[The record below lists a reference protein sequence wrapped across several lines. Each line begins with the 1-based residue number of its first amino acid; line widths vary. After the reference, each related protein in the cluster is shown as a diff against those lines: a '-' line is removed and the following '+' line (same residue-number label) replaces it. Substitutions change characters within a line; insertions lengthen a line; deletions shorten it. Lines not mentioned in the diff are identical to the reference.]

1 MEALSQN
8 GRAFFMLAIFLRRLR
23 YVHIKDIGVS
33 PLGCIVI
40 VHPCPT
46 RLGIEQRVAVH
57 HFCVSTQHLFNVQ
70 KIIVM
75 NENLILTK
83 DSVPADIERYFRG
96 VLALD
101 QQDKVFSV
109 NLDDVWRLAYNRK
122 DAAVRALKANFI
134 ENVDYLTLPQN
145 VERSEDGTFISG
157 RTDYYLTSACLEYF
171 VARKVRPVFEVYR
184 RVFHHAVAQVNQQPS
199 LQEQIQAKLAFADWS
214 AKFLNLN
221 EASKLGIAQ
230 KIGKIVGLDD
240 ALPQSVNAG
249 TEKPITHA
257 ATDLLKSH
265 NVGISA
271 QAFNRMLELKG
282 VVKHATR
289 PGKRGKVHSWYVITP
304 AFDKYGQNQ
313 QDPKFQQQTQIR
325 WYDATFMELLTIV
338 GLNSQT
344 SLNLN

>member
-1 MEALSQN
+1 MD
-8 GRAFFMLAIFLRRLR
+8 G
-23 YVHIKDIGVS
+23 
-33 PLGCIVI
+33 
-40 VHPCPT
+40 
-46 RLGIEQRVAVH
+46 
-57 HFCVSTQHLFNVQ
+57 
-70 KIIVM
+70 
-75 NENLILTK
+75 NLILTK
-83 DSVPADIERYFRG
+83 DSSPSDIERYFRG

-109 NLDDVWRLAYNRK
+109 NLDDVWQLAYTRK

-134 ENVDYLTLPQN
+134 ENVDYLPLPQN

-157 RTDYYLTSACLEYF
+157 GTDYYLTSACLEYF

-184 RVFHHAVAQVNQQPS
+184 RVFHHAVAQVQQQPS
-199 LQEQIQAKLAFADWS
+199 LQEQIQAKLVFADWS

-221 EASKLGIAQ
+221 DASKLGIAQ
-230 KIGKIVGLDD
+230 KIGKMVGLDD

>member
-1 MEALSQN
+1 MDAVKVFTHPVFGQVRVIDDNASGELLFCANDVTNALGYSN
-8 GRAFFMLAIFLRRLR
+8 GRDAISRH
-23 YVHIKDIGVS
+23 VDIRDVVKHDMGVVT
-33 PLGCIVI
+33 G
-40 VHPCPT
+40 
-46 RLGIEQRVAVH
+46 
-57 HFCVSTQHLFNVQ
+57 
-70 KIIVM
+70 K
-75 NENLILTK
+75 
-83 DSVPADIERYFRG
+83 
-96 VLALD
+96 
-101 QQDKVFSV
+101 
-109 NLDDVWRLAYNRK
+109 
-122 DAAVRALKANFI
+122 KA
-134 ENVDYLTLPQN
+134 
-145 VERSEDGTFISG
+145 DGTDAYQTVVTTFINESG
-157 RTDYYLTSACLEYF
+157 VYSLIFSSKQERAKEFKHWVTSEVLPSI
-171 VARKVRPVFEVYR
+171 RKTGQYS
-184 RVFHHAVAQVNQQPS
+184 ANAASTTLN
-199 LQEQIQAKLAFADWS
+199 EQLQAKLVFADWS

-221 EASKLGIAQ
+221 DASKLGIAQ
-230 KIGKIVGLDD
+230 KIGKMVGLDD

>member
-1 MEALSQN
+1 
-8 GRAFFMLAIFLRRLR
+8 
-23 YVHIKDIGVS
+23 
-33 PLGCIVI
+33 
-40 VHPCPT
+40 
-46 RLGIEQRVAVH
+46 
-57 HFCVSTQHLFNVQ
+57 
-70 KIIVM
+70 M

-83 DSVPADIERYFRG
+83 DSVPSDIERYFRG

-109 NLDDVWRLAYNRK
+109 NLDDVWQLAYSRK
-122 DAAVRALKANFI
+122 DNAVRALKANFM
-134 ENVDYLTLPQN
+134 ENVDYIAIQKSENNSLPQN
-145 VERSEDGTFISG
+145 AEQDWGGNNKV
-157 RTDYYLTSACLEYF
+157 DYYITSACLEYF

-184 RVFHHAVAQVNQQPS
+184 RVFHHAVAQVQQQPS
-199 LQEQIQAKLAFADWS
+199 LQEQIQANLTFADW
-214 AKFLNLN
+214 AIKTLNIN
-221 EASKLGIAQ
+221 EASKLGWAK
-230 KIGKIVGLDD
+230 KISDKFGLAAELPD
-240 ALPQSVNAG
+240 AVNAG

-289 PGKRGKVHSWYVITP
+289 PGNRGKVHSWYVITP

>member
-1 MEALSQN
+1 MGAVKVFNHPVFGQVRVIDDNASGELLFCANDVTHALEYAN
-8 GRAFFMLAIFLRRLR
+8 GRKAVADHVDSRDILKR
-23 YVHIKDIGVS
+23 DIGVVT
-33 PLGCIVI
+33 G
-40 VHPCPT
+40 
-46 RLGIEQRVAVH
+46 
-57 HFCVSTQHLFNVQ
+57 
-70 KIIVM
+70 K
-75 NENLILTK
+75 
-83 DSVPADIERYFRG
+83 
-96 VLALD
+96 
-101 QQDKVFSV
+101 
-109 NLDDVWRLAYNRK
+109 
-122 DAAVRALKANFI
+122 KA
-134 ENVDYLTLPQN
+134 
-145 VERSEDGTFISG
+145 DGTDAYQTVNTTFINESG
-157 RTDYYLTSACLEYF
+157 VYSLIFSSKQERAKEFKHWVTSEVLPSIRKTGQYSANVSSATLNEQLQANLT
-171 VARKVRPVFEVYR
+171 
-184 RVFHHAVAQVNQQPS
+184 
-199 LQEQIQAKLAFADWS
+199 FADW
-214 AKFLNLN
+214 AIKTLNIN
-221 EASKLGIAQ
+221 EASKLGWAK
-230 KIGKIVGLDD
+230 KISDKFGLAAELPD
-240 ALPQSVNAG
+240 AVNAG

>member
-1 MEALSQN
+1 MDAVKVFTHPVFGQVRVIDDNASGELLFCANDVTNALGYSN
-8 GRAFFMLAIFLRRLR
+8 GRDAISRH
-23 YVHIKDIGVS
+23 VDIRDVVKHDMGVVT
-33 PLGCIVI
+33 GKKADGTDAYQTVNTTFI
-40 VHPCPT
+40 
-46 RLGIEQRVAVH
+46 
-57 HFCVSTQHLFNVQ
+57 
-70 KIIVM
+70 
-75 NENLILTK
+75 NESGVYSLI
-83 DSVPADIERYFRG
+83 
-96 VLALD
+96 
-101 QQDKVFSV
+101 FSS
-109 NLDDVWRLAYNRK
+109 K
-122 DAAVRALKANFI
+122 
-134 ENVDYLTLPQN
+134 Q
-145 VERSEDGTFISG
+145 ERSKEFKHWV
-157 RTDYYLTSACLEYF
+157 TSKVLPSI
-171 VARKVRPVFEVYR
+171 RKTGQYNANVSS
-184 RVFHHAVAQVNQQPS
+184 ATLN
-199 LQEQIQAKLAFADWS
+199 EQLQAKLAFADWS

-221 EASKLGIAQ
+221 DASKLGIAQ
-230 KIGKIVGLDD
+230 KIGKMVGLDD

-313 QDPKFQQQTQIR
+313 QDPRFQQQTQIR

>member
-1 MEALSQN
+1 MD
-8 GRAFFMLAIFLRRLR
+8 G
-23 YVHIKDIGVS
+23 
-33 PLGCIVI
+33 
-40 VHPCPT
+40 
-46 RLGIEQRVAVH
+46 
-57 HFCVSTQHLFNVQ
+57 
-70 KIIVM
+70 
-75 NENLILTK
+75 NLILTK
-83 DSVPADIERYFRG
+83 DSNPSDIERYFRG

-109 NLDDVWRLAYNRK
+109 NLDDVWQLAYTRK

-134 ENVDYLTLPQN
+134 ENVDYLPLPQN

-157 RTDYYLTSACLEYF
+157 GTDYYLTSACLEYF

-184 RVFHHAVAQVNQQPS
+184 RVFHHAVAQVQQQPS

-230 KIGKIVGLDD
+230 KIGKMVGLDD

-325 WYDATFMELLTIV
+325 WYDNLFSELLTIV
-338 GLNSQT
+338 GLNKQI
-344 SLNLN
+344 SLNL

>member
-1 MEALSQN
+1 
-8 GRAFFMLAIFLRRLR
+8 
-23 YVHIKDIGVS
+23 
-33 PLGCIVI
+33 
-40 VHPCPT
+40 
-46 RLGIEQRVAVH
+46 
-57 HFCVSTQHLFNVQ
+57 
-70 KIIVM
+70 M

-83 DSVPADIERYFRG
+83 DSVPSDIERYFRG

-109 NLDDVWRLAYNRK
+109 NLDDVWQLAYSRK
-122 DAAVRALKANFI
+122 DNAVRALKANFM
-134 ENVDYLTLPQN
+134 ENVDYIAIQKSENSSLPQN
-145 VERSEDGTFISG
+145 AEQDWGGNNKV
-157 RTDYYLTSACLEYF
+157 DYYITSACLEYF
-171 VARKVRPVFEVYR
+171 VARKVRQVFEVYR
-184 RVFHHAVAQVNQQPS
+184 IVFHHAVAQVQQQPS
-199 LQEQIQAKLAFADWS
+199 LQEQIQAKLVFADWS

-221 EASKLGIAQ
+221 DASKLGIAQ
-230 KIGKIVGLDD
+230 KIGKMVGLDD

>member
-1 MEALSQN
+1 
-8 GRAFFMLAIFLRRLR
+8 
-23 YVHIKDIGVS
+23 
-33 PLGCIVI
+33 
-40 VHPCPT
+40 
-46 RLGIEQRVAVH
+46 
-57 HFCVSTQHLFNVQ
+57 
-70 KIIVM
+70 M

-83 DSVPADIERYFRG
+83 DSVPSDIERYFRG

-109 NLDDVWRLAYNRK
+109 NLDDVWQLAYSERGK
-122 DAAVRALKANFI
+122 AVKALKQNFI
-134 ENVDYLTLPQN
+134 DNVD
-145 VERSEDGTFISG
+145 FISIAKSG
-157 RTDYYLTSACLEYF
+157 KTATGGFKKIDYYLTSACLEYF
-171 VARKVRPVFEVYR
+171 IARKVRPVFEVYR
-184 RVFHHAVAQVNQQPS
+184 RVFHHAVSQVQHQPS
-199 LQEQIQAKLAFADWS
+199 LQEQLQANLTFADW
-214 AKFLNLN
+214 AIKTLNIN
-221 EASKLGIAQ
+221 EASKLGWAK
-230 KIGKIVGLDD
+230 KISDKFGLAAELPD
-240 ALPQSVNAG
+240 AVNAG

-289 PGKRGKVHSWYVITP
+289 PGKKGKVHSWYVITP

>member
-1 MEALSQN
+1 MNTNVILS
-8 GRAFFMLAIFLRRLR
+8 
-23 YVHIKDIGVS
+23 
-33 PLGCIVI
+33 
-40 VHPCPT
+40 
-46 RLGIEQRVAVH
+46 
-57 HFCVSTQHLFNVQ
+57 
-70 KIIVM
+70 
-75 NENLILTK
+75 K
-83 DSVPADIERYFRG
+83 DSNPSDIERYFRS

-109 NLDDVWRLAYNRK
+109 NLDDVWQLAYSRK
-122 DAAVRALKANFI
+122 DNAVRALKANFM
-134 ENVDYLTLPQN
+134 ENVDYIAIQKSENSSLPQN
-145 VERSEDGTFISG
+145 AEQDWGGNNKV
-157 RTDYYLTSACLEYF
+157 DYYITSACLEYF

-184 RVFHHAVAQVNQQPS
+184 RVFHHVVAQVQQQPS

-221 EASKLGIAQ
+221 DASKLGIAQ
-230 KIGKIVGLDD
+230 KIGKMVGLDD

>member
-1 MEALSQN
+1 MD
-8 GRAFFMLAIFLRRLR
+8 G
-23 YVHIKDIGVS
+23 
-33 PLGCIVI
+33 
-40 VHPCPT
+40 
-46 RLGIEQRVAVH
+46 
-57 HFCVSTQHLFNVQ
+57 
-70 KIIVM
+70 
-75 NENLILTK
+75 NLILTK
-83 DSVPADIERYFRG
+83 ESVPADIERYFRG

-157 RTDYYLTSACLEYF
+157 GTDYYLTSACLEYF

-184 RVFHHAVAQVNQQPS
+184 RVFHHAVAQVQQQPS

-221 EASKLGIAQ
+221 DASKLGIAQ
-230 KIGKIVGLDD
+230 KIGKMVGLDD

-325 WYDATFMELLTIV
+325 WYNATFMELLTIV

>member
-1 MEALSQN
+1 MLFCANDVTNALEYSN
-8 GRAFFMLAIFLRRLR
+8 GRDAISRH
-23 YVHIKDIGVS
+23 VDIRDVVKHDMGVVT
-33 PLGCIVI
+33 G
-40 VHPCPT
+40 
-46 RLGIEQRVAVH
+46 
-57 HFCVSTQHLFNVQ
+57 
-70 KIIVM
+70 K
-75 NENLILTK
+75 
-83 DSVPADIERYFRG
+83 
-96 VLALD
+96 
-101 QQDKVFSV
+101 
-109 NLDDVWRLAYNRK
+109 
-122 DAAVRALKANFI
+122 KA
-134 ENVDYLTLPQN
+134 
-145 VERSEDGTFISG
+145 DGTDAYQTVVTTFINESG
-157 RTDYYLTSACLEYF
+157 VYSLIFSSKQERAKEFKHWVTSEVLPSI
-171 VARKVRPVFEVYR
+171 RKTGQYS
-184 RVFHHAVAQVNQQPS
+184 ANAASTTLN
-199 LQEQIQAKLAFADWS
+199 EQLQAKLVFADWS

-221 EASKLGIAQ
+221 DASKLGIAQ
-230 KIGKIVGLDD
+230 KIGKMVGLDD

>member
-1 MEALSQN
+1 MDALKIFSSPKFGQVRIITDDASSDLLFCANDVTDALGYTN
-8 GRAFFMLAIFLRRLR
+8 GRDAVLRH
-23 YVHIKDIGVS
+23 VDV
-33 PLGCIVI
+33 
-40 VHPCPT
+40 
-46 RLGIEQRVAVH
+46 
-57 HFCVSTQHLFNVQ
+57 
-70 KIIVM
+70 
-75 NENLILTK
+75 
-83 DSVPADIERYFRG
+83 
-96 VLALD
+96 
-101 QQDKVFSV
+101 
-109 NLDDVWRLAYNRK
+109 DDVAKHDIIDSLG
-122 DAAVRALKANFI
+122 RAQSA
-134 ENVDYLTLPQN
+134 
-145 VERSEDGTFISG
+145 TFITESG
-157 RTDYYLTSACLEYF
+157 VYSLIFGSKQERAKEFKHWVTSEVLPSI
-171 VARKVRPVFEVYR
+171 RKTGQYEVK
-184 RVFHHAVAQVNQQPS
+184 VPTQEK
-199 LQEQIQAKLAFADWS
+199 LQEQFMFAEWS

-230 KIGKIVGLDD
+230 KIGKMVDLED

-325 WYDATFMELLTIV
+325 WYDNLFSELLTIV
-338 GLNSQT
+338 GLNKQI
-344 SLNLN
+344 SLNL

>member
-1 MEALSQN
+1 
-8 GRAFFMLAIFLRRLR
+8 
-23 YVHIKDIGVS
+23 
-33 PLGCIVI
+33 
-40 VHPCPT
+40 
-46 RLGIEQRVAVH
+46 
-57 HFCVSTQHLFNVQ
+57 
-70 KIIVM
+70 M
-75 NENLILTK
+75 NESLILTK
-83 DSVPADIERYFRG
+83 ESVPSDIERYFRG

-109 NLDDVWRLAYNRK
+109 NLDDVWQLAYSRK
-122 DAAVRALKANFI
+122 DNAVRALKANFM
-134 ENVDYLTLPQN
+134 ENVDYIAIQKSENSSLPQN
-145 VERSEDGTFISG
+145 AEQDWGGNNKV
-157 RTDYYLTSACLEYF
+157 DYYITSACLEYF

-184 RVFHHAVAQVNQQPS
+184 RVFHHAVAQVQQQPS
-199 LQEQIQAKLAFADWS
+199 LQEQIQANLTFADW
-214 AKFLNLN
+214 AIKTLNIN
-221 EASKLGIAQ
+221 EASKLGWAK
-230 KIGKIVGLDD
+230 KISDKFGL
-240 ALPQSVNAG
+240 AAELPNAVNAG

>member
-1 MEALSQN
+1 MCVLS
-8 GRAFFMLAIFLRRLR
+8 
-23 YVHIKDIGVS
+23 DI
-33 PLGCIVI
+33 
-40 VHPCPT
+40 
-46 RLGIEQRVAVH
+46 GIEQRVAVH
-57 HFCVSTQHLFNVQ
+57 PFCVSTQHLFNVQ
-70 KIIVM
+70 KYIEI
-75 NENLILTK
+75 NGNLILTK

-109 NLDDVWRLAYNRK
+109 NLDDVWQLAYSERGK
-122 DAAVRALKANFI
+122 AVKALKQNFI
-134 ENVDYLTLPQN
+134 DNVD
-145 VERSEDGTFISG
+145 FISIAQSG
-157 RTDYYLTSACLEYF
+157 KTATGGFKKIDYYLTSACLEYF
-171 VARKVRPVFEVYR
+171 IARKVRPVFEVYR
-184 RVFHHAVAQVNQQPS
+184 RVFHHAVAQVQQQPS
-199 LQEQIQAKLAFADWS
+199 LQEQIQANLTFADW
-214 AKFLNLN
+214 AIKTLNIN
-221 EASKLGIAQ
+221 EASKLGWAK
-230 KIGKIVGLDD
+230 KISDKFGLAAELPD
-240 ALPQSVNAG
+240 AVNAG

>member
-1 MEALSQN
+1 MVLPLIVPMFNCSKFNEMN
-8 GRAFFMLAIFLRRLR
+8 G
-23 YVHIKDIGVS
+23 
-33 PLGCIVI
+33 
-40 VHPCPT
+40 
-46 RLGIEQRVAVH
+46 
-57 HFCVSTQHLFNVQ
+57 
-70 KIIVM
+70 
-75 NENLILTK
+75 NLILTK
-83 DSVPADIERYFRG
+83 ESVPADIERYFRG

-134 ENVDYLTLPQN
+134 ENVDYQTLPQN
-145 VERSEDGTFISG
+145 VERSEDGSFVSG
-157 RTDYYLTSACLEYF
+157 GTDYYLTSACLEYF

-184 RVFHHAVAQVNQQPS
+184 RVFHHAVAQVQQQPS

-221 EASKLGIAQ
+221 DASKLGIAQ
-230 KIGKIVGLDD
+230 KIGKMVGLDD

>member
-1 MEALSQN
+1 
-8 GRAFFMLAIFLRRLR
+8 
-23 YVHIKDIGVS
+23 
-33 PLGCIVI
+33 
-40 VHPCPT
+40 
-46 RLGIEQRVAVH
+46 
-57 HFCVSTQHLFNVQ
+57 
-70 KIIVM
+70 M

-83 DSVPADIERYFRG
+83 ESVPADIERYFRG

-109 NLDDVWRLAYNRK
+109 NLDDVWQLAYSRK
-122 DAAVRALKANFI
+122 DNAVRALKANFM
-134 ENVDYLTLPQN
+134 ENVDYIAIQKSENSSLPQN
-145 VERSEDGTFISG
+145 AEQDWGGNNKV
-157 RTDYYLTSACLEYF
+157 DYYITSACLEYF

-184 RVFHHAVAQVNQQPS
+184 RVFHHAVAQVHQQPS
-199 LQEQIQAKLAFADWS
+199 LQEQIQANLTFADW
-214 AKFLNLN
+214 AIKTLNIN
-221 EASKLGIAQ
+221 EASKLGWAK
-230 KIGKIVGLDD
+230 KISDKFGLAAELPD
-240 ALPQSVNAG
+240 AVNAG

-313 QDPKFQQQTQIR
+313 QDPKFQQTQIR

>member
-1 MEALSQN
+1 M
-8 GRAFFMLAIFLRRLR
+8 
-23 YVHIKDIGVS
+23 D
-33 PLGCIVI
+33 
-40 VHPCPT
+40 
-46 RLGIEQRVAVH
+46 
-57 HFCVSTQHLFNVQ
+57 
-70 KIIVM
+70 
-75 NENLILTK
+75 ENLILSK
-83 DSVPADIERYFRG
+83 DSNPSDIERYFRG

-109 NLDDVWRLAYNRK
+109 NLDDVWQLAYTRK

-134 ENVDYLTLPQN
+134 ENVDYLPLPQN

-157 RTDYYLTSACLEYF
+157 GTDYYLTSACLEYF

-184 RVFHHAVAQVNQQPS
+184 RVFHHAVAQVQQQPS
-199 LQEQIQAKLAFADWS
+199 LQEQVQAKLAFADWS

-221 EASKLGIAQ
+221 DASKLGMAQ
-230 KIGKIVGLDD
+230 KIGKMVGLDD

-289 PGKRGKVHSWYVITP
+289 PGKHGKVHNWYVITP

-325 WYDATFMELLTIV
+325 WYDNLFSELLTIV
-338 GLNSQT
+338 GLNRQI
-344 SLNLN
+344 SLNL

>member
-1 MEALSQN
+1 
-8 GRAFFMLAIFLRRLR
+8 
-23 YVHIKDIGVS
+23 
-33 PLGCIVI
+33 
-40 VHPCPT
+40 
-46 RLGIEQRVAVH
+46 
-57 HFCVSTQHLFNVQ
+57 
-70 KIIVM
+70 M

-157 RTDYYLTSACLEYF
+157 GTDYYLTSACLEYF
-171 VARKVRPVFEVYR
+171 VARKIRPVFEVYR
-184 RVFHHAVAQVNQQPS
+184 RVFHHAVAQVQQQPS
-199 LQEQIQAKLAFADWS
+199 LQEQIQAKLVFADWS

-230 KIGKIVGLDD
+230 KIGKMVGLDD

>member
-1 MEALSQN
+1 MDAVKVFTHPVFGQVRVIDDNASGELLFCANDVTNALEYSN
-8 GRAFFMLAIFLRRLR
+8 GRDAISRH
-23 YVHIKDIGVS
+23 VDIRDVVKHDMGVVT
-33 PLGCIVI
+33 G
-40 VHPCPT
+40 
-46 RLGIEQRVAVH
+46 
-57 HFCVSTQHLFNVQ
+57 
-70 KIIVM
+70 K
-75 NENLILTK
+75 
-83 DSVPADIERYFRG
+83 
-96 VLALD
+96 
-101 QQDKVFSV
+101 
-109 NLDDVWRLAYNRK
+109 
-122 DAAVRALKANFI
+122 KA
-134 ENVDYLTLPQN
+134 
-145 VERSEDGTFISG
+145 DGTDAYQTVVTTFINESG
-157 RTDYYLTSACLEYF
+157 VYSLIFSSKQERAKEFKHWVTSEVLPSI
-171 VARKVRPVFEVYR
+171 RKTGQYS
-184 RVFHHAVAQVNQQPS
+184 ANAASTTLN
-199 LQEQIQAKLAFADWS
+199 EQLQAKLVFADWS

-221 EASKLGIAQ
+221 DASKLGIAQ
-230 KIGKIVGLDD
+230 KIGKMVGLDD

-257 ATDLLKSH
+257 ATDLLKQH

>member
-1 MEALSQN
+1 MVL
-8 GRAFFMLAIFLRRLR
+8 
-23 YVHIKDIGVS
+23 
-33 PLGCIVI
+33 PLIV
-40 VHPCPT
+40 PM
-46 RLGIEQRVAVH
+46 
-57 HFCVSTQHLFNVQ
+57 FNCS
-70 KIIVM
+70 KFNEM

-83 DSVPADIERYFRG
+83 ESVSSDIERYFRG

-109 NLDDVWRLAYNRK
+109 NLDDVWQLAYSRK
-122 DAAVRALKANFI
+122 DNAVRALKANFM
-134 ENVDYLTLPQN
+134 ENVDYIAIQKSENSSLPQN
-145 VERSEDGTFISG
+145 AEQDWGGNNKV
-157 RTDYYLTSACLEYF
+157 DYYITSACLEYF

-184 RVFHHAVAQVNQQPS
+184 RVFHHAVAQVQQQPS
-199 LQEQIQAKLAFADWS
+199 LQEQIQANLTFADW
-214 AKFLNLN
+214 AIKTLNIN
-221 EASKLGIAQ
+221 EASKLGWAK
-230 KIGKIVGLDD
+230 KISDKFGLAAELPD
-240 ALPQSVNAG
+240 AVNAG

-338 GLNSQT
+338 GLNSQA